1 MDAKLRYGAGF
12 ACGKCG
18 TSASDAA
25 TGSQP
30 IQTPCSLLSTPMQFL
45 SSWNKEMRLPQEGC
59 GCIVSGIWGQ
69 VTYLGDLAKDK

>member
-45 SSWNKEMRLPQEGC
+45 SAWNKEMRLPQEGWWLYSFWDL
-59 GCIVSGIWGQ
+59 GSGHVFG
-69 VTYLGDLAKDK
+69 